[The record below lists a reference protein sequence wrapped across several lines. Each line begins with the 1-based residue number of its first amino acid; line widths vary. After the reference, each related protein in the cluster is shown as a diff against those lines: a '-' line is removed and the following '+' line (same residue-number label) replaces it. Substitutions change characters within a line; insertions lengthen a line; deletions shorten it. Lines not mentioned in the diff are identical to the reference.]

1 MANRVKRLVN
11 ETYKEMQALNLTRR
25 SFGALMLG
33 ALPASLL
40 MAGCSDGA
48 VGAIAGSG
56 TLRAGVRADVVGFGY
71 LNEGTGNYYGMEID
85 LVEELASRL
94 GYGGVEFVTILPEN
108 RKEML
113 LDGQVDLIAAC
124 YSIAETRL
132 ENFDFSPAY
141 YDDRVIA
148 VVQNSSLIEGIDDM
162 RGLTFGTMSGANA
175 APLLSTRLYEDGFTS
190 GEVVTANEDNSDV
203 SFDTWHLL
211 QFPSYQELSDALEDG
226 TVDAMVLDGAIAQ
239 TYMDDKRHVIDGFVV
254 AEQSYGVATQ
264 KGSELSTPVA
274 EAVQEMLDDGTVAA
288 LVDKWD

>member
-11 ETYKEMQALNLTRR
+11 ERYKEMQALNLTRR

-48 VGAIAGSG
+48 VGAITGSG

-175 APLLSTRLYEDGFTS
+175 APLLSTKLYEDGFTS

-264 KGSELSTPVA
+264 KGSELSAPVA
-274 EAVQEMLDDGTVAA
+274 EAVQEMLDDGTVAT

>member
-1 MANRVKRLVN
+1 MANCVKRLVN
-11 ETYKEMQALNLTRR
+11 ETYKEMQALNLTRQ

-48 VGAIAGSG
+48 VGAITGSG

-175 APLLSTRLYEDGFTS
+175 APLLSTKLYEDGFTS

-264 KGSELSTPVA
+264 KGSELSAPVA

>member
-33 ALPASLL
+33 SLPASLL

-48 VGAIAGSG
+48 AGAITGSG

-175 APLLSTRLYEDGFTS
+175 APLLSTKLYEDGFTS

-211 QFPSYQELSDALEDG
+211 QFPSYQELSNALEDG

-264 KGSELSTPVA
+264 KGSELSAPVA
-274 EAVQEMLDDGTVAA
+274 EAVQGMLDDGTVAT